1 MYFKIPNCLSFSAF
15 WRKNIAKSYFD
26 PHLECT
32 APKCWSKNI
41 QHLSHFLLRSHSMPL
56 SFFISKC
63 LCIFSSLSLSL
74 SLTHTHTNSL
84 SFLCLCF
91 CLSLSL
97 GHSLTNSL
105 SVCLSVSV
113 SLNDFLFIYL
123 FHLMSITPFVVEF
136 NLLGLLLKIC

>member
-32 APKCWSKNI
+32 APRCCSKNI

-74 SLTHTHTNSL
+74 THTHTISL